1 MSFFHCRAIR
11 RLRKNVIRGIMDE
24 SNNWR
29 VDLNDIT
36 ALMIKYYQD
45 LFTSSKLNAQGA
57 DLDHMNAA
65 LVAPFRDD
73 EVKETLKQMA
83 PLKALGPDGMPPLFY
98 QHFWGVVDKD
108 VRNSVLS

>member
-45 LFTSSKLNAQGA
+45 LFTSSKLNAQGE

-65 LVAPFRDD
+65 LVAPFKDD
-73 EVKETLKQMA
+73 EVKEVLKQMA
-83 PLKALGPDGMPPLFY
+83 PLKAPGPDGMPLY
-98 QHFWGVVDKD
+98 
-108 VRNSVLS
+108 LSGLLGGG